1 MSNINCNGVN
11 AIVFDAKERFK
22 LHPRFKNRGFR
33 LRFAINNQKGIV
45 HILIPVIVISVILVV
60 VAHFLLKSSAINKT
74 PDAEKRGSTTNPTPA
89 GEIKTDQLDEAFGEK
104 KEYSN
109 PFEEGKNPFDYLN
122 E

>member
-1 MSNINCNGVN
+1 MNN
-11 AIVFDAKERFK
+11 
-22 LHPRFKNRGFR
+22 
-33 LRFAINNQKGIV
+33 INNQKGIV

>member
-1 MSNINCNGVN
+1 MNN
-11 AIVFDAKERFK
+11 
-22 LHPRFKNRGFR
+22 
-33 LRFAINNQKGIV
+33 INNQKGIV

-60 VAHFLLKSSAINKT
+60 VVANFLLKSSAINKT
-74 PDAEKRGSTTNPTPA
+74 PA
-89 GEIKTDQLDEAFGEK
+89 GEIETDQLDEAFGEK

>member
-1 MSNINCNGVN
+1 MNG
-11 AIVFDAKERFK
+11 ID
-22 LHPRFKNRGFR
+22 
-33 LRFAINNQKGIV
+33 NQKGIV
-45 HILIPVIVISVILVV
+45 HLLIPVIVISVALVV
-60 VAHFLLKSSAINKT
+60 VVVHFLLKSSA
-74 PDAEKRGSTTNPTPA
+74 TTMNPTPA

>member
-1 MSNINCNGVN
+1 MNN
-11 AIVFDAKERFK
+11 
-22 LHPRFKNRGFR
+22 
-33 LRFAINNQKGIV
+33 INNQKGIV

-74 PDAEKRGSTTNPTPA
+74 PA
-89 GEIKTDQLDEAFGEK
+89 GEIKTNQLDEAFGEK

>member
-45 HILIPVIVISVILVV
+45 HILIPVIVISVILIVV
-60 VAHFLLKSSAINKT
+60 VAPFLLKSSATNKT
-74 PDAEKRGSTTNPTPA
+74 PGAEKRDST
-89 GEIKTDQLDEAFGEK
+89 QLDEAFGEK